1 MSEKKKPLRSCSRT
15 CIAVLAVL
23 LLLLLATSPVASAT
37 TTTIQPSS
45 ADSYLSK
52 WSSSSNYGTVVYMDI
67 SPWKD
72 YERRGIVMFDL
83 SSIPPGAQVI
93 SANLSLHEY
102 STQGTT
108 RTIGTHRVTSS
119 WTERDVTWLS
129 RDGTNKWETA
139 GGDFISTATDKK
151 SISWTGGRVKWD
163 SWDVTADVKGF
174 VNGTYSNYG
183 WIVKDEEEGAAA
195 DYYWQFKSKEHATA
209 SLRPKLEVTYRL
221 VTSCDVNGNEV
232 DQFAPGES
240 VYVKAEGLAASTN
253 YTIWIQDDPVI
264 NGDLLVSMEDP
275 STTQESVTTDSRG
288 NFSPTLIW
296 SIPSNATVTYHEYDL
311 VVDKQGDV
319 SPIPK
324 YDSASDGLDSADVAG
339 IIAPVPDA
347 SALAL
352 FASGLVWILV
362 SFIHG
367 RRRNEEGK

>member
-1 MSEKKKPLRSCSRT
+1 
-15 CIAVLAVL
+15 
-23 LLLLLATSPVASAT
+23 
-37 TTTIQPSS
+37 
-45 ADSYLSK
+45 
-52 WSSSSNYGTVVYMDI
+52 
-67 SPWKD
+67 
-72 YERRGIVMFDL
+72 MFDL